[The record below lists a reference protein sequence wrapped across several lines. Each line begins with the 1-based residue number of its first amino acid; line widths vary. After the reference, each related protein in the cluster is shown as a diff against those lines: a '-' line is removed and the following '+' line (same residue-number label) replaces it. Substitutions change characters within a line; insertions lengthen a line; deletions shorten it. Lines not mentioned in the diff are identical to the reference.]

1 MTELTKKD
9 HTLIPN
15 ATRDIDENAIMSLS
29 SIVNTLQDVNSG
41 TPRRLVDQ
49 LLMAQK
55 KKKNSLM
62 HSNSRKETCALP
74 SNKTSILEM
83 PVKNLNKFDDINV
96 ENLSTK
102 LSLDSKT
109 KNETANEIVDIK
121 PEFVRVS
128 LPSKKNMKTE
138 SFTNV
143 SKQKILKEEACG
155 ENVICNQDLGM
166 EIETSMRY

>member
-1 MTELTKKD
+1 
-9 HTLIPN
+9 
-15 ATRDIDENAIMSLS
+15 
-29 SIVNTLQDVNSG
+29 
-41 TPRRLVDQ
+41 
-49 LLMAQK
+49 
-55 KKKNSLM
+55 
-62 HSNSRKETCALP
+62 
-74 SNKTSILEM
+74 M
-83 PVKNLNKFDDINV
+83 PVKNLNKFDDVNV

-121 PEFVRVS
+121 SEFMRVS

-155 ENVICNQDLGM
+155 ENVISCNQDLGM
-166 EIETSMRY
+166 EFETSMRY